1 MRNRVL
7 AAVVL
12 AIAFASPAFAEA
24 FEEIT
29 KEQVVE
35 ALDRRTERA
44 ASLEETTV
52 RFERAISSEMLTRE
66 RIVELSKS
74 VAMLE
79 QEIGTKRAQVKQ
91 LVRARYMSGGSLG
104 TERMFTART
113 FTDLPVQD
121 EYYKVMNAQ
130 DVSLLGGL
138 ESAEALHIEQQNL
151 LDETLLRQ
159 EALVA
164 EIGDL
169 TERILGQLEM
179 ADAEYNSIA
188 IAYQAQEV
196 EKRRRAEE
204 ARLRRIE
211 ALRQATE
218 EAARQATSTTTTV
231 TSAPDTTDPTTAAPA
246 TASDES
252 TATTIQTTTT
262 EATTTTTTHPPAP
275 PPIVTEGKTC
285 PVNAATTFT
294 DSWGAPRSGD
304 REHKGVDMVAAR
316 EAPLVA
322 IESGT
327 IARTAESALGG
338 ISIYLTGISGNRY
351 YYAHLDS
358 LAPGIV
364 GGVSVSVGDLV
375 GYNGSSGNATY
386 DTPHLHFQYAPP
398 GGTWI
403 NPYSLVKVL
412 CG

>member
-1 MRNRVL
+1 MRNRL
-7 AAVVL
+7 FAAVVL
-12 AIAFASPAFAEA
+12 AIALASPAFAEA
-24 FEEIT
+24 SEEIT
-29 KEQVVE
+29 KEQVAE
-35 ALDRRTERA
+35 ALDRRTETA
-44 ASLEETTV
+44 ASLEDTTA
-52 RFERAISSEMLTRE
+52 RFEQAISDEMVTRE
-66 RIVELSKS
+66 RVVELSKS

-79 QEIGTKRAQVKQ
+79 QEIGTKRTQVKQ
-91 LVRARYMSGGSLG
+91 LVKARYMSGGSLG

-121 EYYKVMNAQ
+121 EYYQVMNAQ
-130 DVSLLGGL
+130 DLSLLRGL
-138 ESAEALHIEQQNL
+138 ESAEALHIEQQNI
-151 LDETLLRQ
+151 LDETLSQQ

-164 EIGDL
+164 EISDL
-169 TERILGQLEM
+169 TEKILGQLEM

-188 IAYQAQEV
+188 IAYETQEI

-211 ALRQATE
+211 TVRQAAE
-218 EAARQATSTTTTV
+218 EAARQATSTTV
-231 TSAPDTTDPTTAAPA
+231 ASAPDTTVPTTAAPA

-252 TATTIQTTTT
+252 STTTIQTTTT
-262 EATTTTTTHPPAP
+262 QATTTTTTHPPAP

-327 IARTAESALGG
+327 IARTAESTLGG

>member
-1 MRNRVL
+1 MRNRLL
-7 AAVVL
+7 ATFIL
-12 AIAFASPAFAEA
+12 TIAFASPAFAVA
-24 FEEIT
+24 SEEIT
-29 KEQVVE
+29 EEQVAE
-35 ALDRRTERA
+35 ALDRRTET
-44 ASLEETTV
+44 ASSLGETTA
-52 RFERAISSEMLTRE
+52 RFEQAISNEMLTRE
-66 RIVELSKS
+66 QIVELSKS

-79 QEIGTKRAQVKQ
+79 QEIGTKRSQVKQ
-91 LVRARYMSGGSLG
+91 LVKARYMSGGSLG
-104 TERMFTART
+104 TERMFTARS

-121 EYYKVMNAQ
+121 EYYQVMNAQ
-130 DVSLLGGL
+130 DLSLLRGL
-138 ESAEALHIEQQNL
+138 ESAEALRVEQQNL
-151 LDETLLRQ
+151 LDETHSQ
-159 EALVA
+159 QKALVA
-164 EIGDL
+164 EISDL
-169 TERILGQLEM
+169 TEKILGQLEK

-188 IAYQAQEV
+188 VAYETQEI

-211 ALRQATE
+211 ALYQVAE

-231 TSAPDTTDPTTAAPA
+231 TSAPDTTVPTTTAPE
-246 TASDES
+246 TAGDES
-252 TATTIQTTTT
+252 TTTTAQTTSTV
-262 EATTTTTTHPPAP
+262 ATTTTTTRPPAP

-316 EAPLVA
+316 DAPLVA

-358 LAPGIV
+358 LAPGIL
-364 GGVSVSVGDLV
+364 GGVSVSAGDLV

-398 GGTWI
+398 DGTWI

>member
-1 MRNRVL
+1 V
-7 AAVVL
+7 
-12 AIAFASPAFAEA
+12 AS
-24 FEEIT
+24 EEIT
-29 KEQVVE
+29 KEQVAE
-35 ALDRRTERA
+35 ALDRRIETA
-44 ASLEETTV
+44 ASLEETTA
-52 RFERAISSEMLTRE
+52 RFEQAVSDEMVTRE

-79 QEIGTKRAQVKQ
+79 QEIGTKRSQVKQ
-91 LVRARYMSGGSLG
+91 LVKARYMSGGSLG
-104 TERMFTART
+104 TERVFTARS

-121 EYYKVMNAQ
+121 EYYQVMNAQ
-130 DVSLLGGL
+130 DLSLLRGL
-138 ESAEALHIEQQNL
+138 ESAEVLHVEQQIL
-151 LDETLLRQ
+151 LDETLSQQ

-164 EIGDL
+164 EISDL
-169 TERILGQLEM
+169 TERILGQLEI

-188 IAYQAQEV
+188 IAYETQEI

-211 ALRQATE
+211 TVRQAAE

-231 TSAPDTTDPTTAAPA
+231 TSAPDTTVPTTAAPA
-246 TASDES
+246 TAGDES
-252 TATTIQTTTT
+252 TTTTTQTTTT
-262 EATTTTTTHPPAP
+262 QSTTTTTTHPPAP

-327 IARTAESALGG
+327 IARTAESTLGG

>member
-1 MRNRVL
+1 MRNRLL

-12 AIAFASPAFAEA
+12 ALALASPAFAEA
-24 FEEIT
+24 SEEIT
-29 KEQVVE
+29 KEQVAE
-35 ALDRRTERA
+35 ALDRRTEMA
-44 ASLEETTV
+44 ASLEETTA
-52 RFERAISSEMLTRE
+52 RFEQAISDEMVTRE

-79 QEIGTKRAQVKQ
+79 QEIGTKRTQVKQ

-121 EYYKVMNAQ
+121 EYYQVMNAQ
-130 DVSLLGGL
+130 DLSLLRGL
-138 ESAEALHIEQQNL
+138 ESAEVLHIEQQNL
-151 LDETLLRQ
+151 LDATLSQQ

-164 EIGDL
+164 EISDL
-169 TERILGQLEM
+169 AERIIGQLEM
-179 ADAEYNSIA
+179 ADVEYNSIA
-188 IAYQAQEV
+188 IAYETQEI

-211 ALRQATE
+211 TVRQAAE
-218 EAARQATSTTTTV
+218 EAARQATSATTTV
-231 TSAPDTTDPTTAAPA
+231 TSAPDTTVPTTAAPE

-252 TATTIQTTTT
+252 STTTIQTTTT
-262 EATTTTTTHPPAP
+262 QATTTTTTHPPAP